1 MPMSTIHPSNDVAL
15 EVWRTWMQL
24 APSNLVQP
32 ILSGWTLNINSNNS
46 TSPQT
51 EADVVARHSYGRQLG
66 RISDAL
72 RELVRERGTKPP
84 KGALA
89 GFVSMCEEI
98 DEIKTISAAKR
109 LKQITADLTL
119 LKTNDEAEYRRVRQA
134 LELALKMAK

>member
-1 MPMSTIHPSNDVAL
+1 MATTNPSNDVAV

-24 APSNLVQP
+24 APTNLVQP

-46 TSPQT
+46 SSPQT
-51 EADVVARHSYGRQLG
+51 EADVFARHSYGRQLG

-72 RELVRERGTKPP
+72 RELLRERAAKLP

-89 GFVSMCEEI
+89 EFMSMCEEI
-98 DEIKTISAAKR
+98 DKVKAISAAKR

-119 LKTNDEAEYRRVRQA
+119 LKTKDEAEYHRVRQA

>member
-1 MPMSTIHPSNDVAL
+1 MATTNPSNDVAV

-24 APSNLVQP
+24 APTNLVQP

-46 TSPQT
+46 SSPQT

-72 RELVRERGTKPP
+72 RELLRERAAKLP
-84 KGALA
+84 KGALSE
-89 GFVSMCEEI
+89 FMSMCEEI
-98 DEIKTISAAKR
+98 DKVKAISAAKR

-119 LKTNDEAEYRRVRQA
+119 LKTKDEAEYHRVRQA

>member
-1 MPMSTIHPSNDVAL
+1 MSTTNPSNDVAL
-15 EVWRTWMQL
+15 DVWRNWMQL

-46 TSPQT
+46 SSPQT
-51 EADVVARHSYGRQLG
+51 EANVVARHSYGRQLG

-72 RELVRERGTKPP
+72 RELIREQGPKPP

-89 GFVSMCEEI
+89 KFVSMCEEI
-98 DEIKTISAAKR
+98 DEIKTVTAAKR

-119 LKTNDEAEYRRVRQA
+119 LKTKDEPEYQRVRQA

>member
-1 MPMSTIHPSNDVAL
+1 MSTTNPSNEVAAL

-51 EADVVARHSYGRQLG
+51 EANIVARHSYGRQLG

-72 RELVRERGTKPP
+72 RELVREQGTKPP

-89 GFVSMCEEI
+89 EFVSMCEEI

-119 LKTNDEAEYRRVRQA
+119 LKTKDEAEYHRVRQA

>member
-1 MPMSTIHPSNDVAL
+1 MATTNPSNDVAV

-24 APSNLVQP
+24 APTNLVQP

-46 TSPQT
+46 SSPQT

-72 RELVRERGTKPP
+72 RELLRERAAKLP

-89 GFVSMCEEI
+89 EFMSMCEEI
-98 DEIKTISAAKR
+98 DKVKAISAAKR

-119 LKTNDEAEYRRVRQA
+119 LKTKDEAEYHRVRQA

>member
-1 MPMSTIHPSNDVAL
+1 MSTTNPSNDVAM

-24 APSNLVQP
+24 APTNLVQP

-46 TSPQT
+46 TAPQT
-51 EADVVARHSYGRQLG
+51 EANVVARHSYGRQLG

-72 RELVRERGTKPP
+72 RELLRERGAKPP
-84 KGALA
+84 NGAVTE
-89 GFVSMCEEI
+89 FMSMCEEI
-98 DEIKTISAAKR
+98 DEIKVISSAKR

-119 LKTNDEAEYRRVRQA
+119 LKAKDEAEYHRVRQA